1 MALVTPNTQIAAI
14 NASNRPP
21 LPSGGLLG
29 GRANT
34 RSTSGPGAAFGSEG
48 SDGSDGP
55 TESDEDEEGEPA
67 APDPGPDGPDDA
79 EAGGTTGSPD
89 ETGSVPLGGEGDGDG
104 SGSAR
109 TTVITVGS
117 TSKVVRQDGDIVME

>member
-14 NASNRPP
+14 IASNRPP
-21 LPSGGLLG
+21 LPSGRVFDIGALTG
-29 GRANT
+29 
-34 RSTSGPGAAFGSEG
+34 STSGAGPAFGSEG
-48 SDGSDGP
+48 SEGSDGC
-55 TESDEDEEGEPA
+55 TEPDEEEGEPA
-67 APDPGPDGPDDA
+67 APDPGPDGPNDA
-79 EAGGTTGSPD
+79 EAGGTTGGPD